1 MRTTGRLRMA
11 RRGAVVGSPR
21 RALTAFLVV
30 AVLALVVVSAGAA
43 VISQRIA
50 RDNALA
56 EAQRSAERMAEFLV
70 APVLDDALAGV
81 PGRWEE
87 LDRRMDNRLEDR
99 SIKAVFIWSD
109 KGEVLYSSD
118 DQLVGSMAPLTPEL
132 MSAIHGTAVSDIEP
146 HAELTFV
153 GEGAEP
159 LLEVYAPVATTG
171 DPKALELYL
180 DADSI
185 DRQAD
190 LLRGQMIPLAVGSL
204 LALQLVQ
211 VPIAVSL
218 FRRVRRQDV
227 ERADLLARNLTAS
240 DRERRAIAADVHD
253 GPVQHLAGVSY
264 ALAAL
269 RSSLAPEKQGG
280 LDRMVTAVRE
290 AVASLRRLIVD
301 LYPPDLSGAGLAT
314 ALEDMAEAARA
325 TGLVVEVETAPLPD
339 LTNEDSAAAVYRTA
353 KEALANIEKH
363 AGATTVW
370 LRLRPTELRGRPAVQ
385 LRVEDDGVGFPDSLS
400 DGRPGGHIGLRLMAD
415 RARDVDGVV
424 RLAPREGGGASVT
437 LVVPAGDAGDPQ
449 LWGGDSPT
457 APGGSTPTRQR
468 G

>member
-1 MRTTGRLRMA
+1 MA
-11 RRGAVVGSPR
+11 RREGAVVGSPR
-21 RALTAFLVV
+21 GALTAFLLV

-50 RDNALA
+50 RASALA
-56 EAQRSAERMAEFLV
+56 EAQRSTERMAEFLV
-70 APVLDDALAGV
+70 APILDDALDGV

-87 LDRRMDNRLEDR
+87 LDRRMDNRLQDQ
-99 SIKAVFIWSD
+99 SIKAVFVWSHE
-109 KGEVLYSSD
+109 GEVLYSSD
-118 DQLVGSMAPLTPEL
+118 DQLVGSIVAPTPEL
-132 MSAIHGTAVSDIEP
+132 LSAIDGTVVSDIESSP
-146 HAELTFV
+146 ELAFV
-153 GEGAEP
+153 GNGSEP
-159 LLEVYAPVATTG
+159 LLEVYAPVATAG

-180 DADSI
+180 DADTI
-185 DRQAD
+185 DRQAM

-264 ALAAL
+264 GLAAL
-269 RSSLAPEKQGG
+269 RSSLTPEKQGG
-280 LDRMVTAVRE
+280 VDRMVAAVRE

-301 LYPPDLSGAGLAT
+301 LYPPDLSGAGLAV
-314 ALEDMAEAARA
+314 ALEDMAETARV
-325 TGLVVEVETAPLPD
+325 TGLVVEVQTAPLPD

-363 AGATTVW
+363 YGASHVW
-370 LRLRPTELRGRPAVQ
+370 LGLRPTELRGRPAVQ
-385 LRVEDDGVGFPDSLS
+385 LRVEDDGVGFPDTLS
-400 DGRPGGHIGLRLMAD
+400 DGRAGGHIGLRLMAD
-415 RARDVDGVV
+415 RARDVDGVLH
-424 RLAPREGGGASVT
+424 LAPREDGGASVT
-437 LVVPAGDAGDPQ
+437 LVVPAGEPGGLDDLDDPQ
-449 LWGGDSPT
+449 LWGSDFPT
-457 APGGSTPTRQR
+457 TPGGSSPSPQR